1 MVSSPDRNSAAIA
14 LSRFGLGA
22 RPGDVEVIAAD
33 PKGAISAEI
42 AQRTLSMP
50 ASPDLLPTPSLLQQL
65 FSLYDAR
72 NKAAQAQNLQGHA
85 ASSALV
91 EGLPASRIPI
101 DLSKLPNPVAR
112 VFLAEAKARFAG
124 TIHEPRIGFGERL
137 VMFFANHFAISRA
150 KSESVGILAGAF
162 EREAIR
168 PYVFGKFADML
179 LAVETHP
186 AMLGYLDNQL
196 SIGPESVAGKAS
208 KRGLNENLAR
218 ETLELHTLGV
228 DGGYTQADVTSLA
241 RIITGWTITGPQGR
255 AGVPGSFV
263 FNAAAHEP
271 GNQTVLTQSFR
282 DQGFGQ
288 GQDALL
294 ALARHPATARHLAAK
309 LARHFL
315 ADDPAKSVIDRLT
328 KAYLASDG
336 DLSAVYTALI
346 EAPESWAPQ
355 RGKMRSPV
363 EFVTAIL
370 RVTGARLDPQA
381 VLSPLDIMGQPFWQ
395 PAQPNGYPD
404 TAPAWA
410 TPEGVKARLDVANAF
425 GHRFAE
431 LSDPVAMAEAAYGP
445 LMSNDTRQSI
455 LRAESRAQGLALA
468 FMAPEFQR
476 R

>member
-1 MVSSPDRNSAAIA
+1 MASSPDRNSAALA

-22 RPGDVEVIAAD
+22 RPGDVELIASD
-33 PKGAISAEI
+33 PKGALGAEI
-42 AQRTLSMP
+42 AQRLVAMP

-65 FSLYDAR
+65 FAFYDAR
-72 NKAAQAQNLQGHA
+72 NKALEALKAQTNA

-101 DLSKLPNPVAR
+101 DPSKIPNPVGR
-112 VFLAEAKARFAG
+112 VFLSEVKARFAG
-124 TIHEPRIGFGERL
+124 SIHEPRIGFGERL

-150 KSESVGILAGAF
+150 KGETVGILAGAF

-168 PYVFGKFADML
+168 PYVYGKFADML

-186 AMLGYLDNQL
+186 AMLAYLDNQL
-196 SIGPESVAGKAS
+196 SVGPDSPAGKS
-208 KRGLNENLAR
+208 SRRGLNENLAR

-228 DGGYTQADVTSLA
+228 GGGYTQADVTSLA
-241 RIITGWTITGPQGR
+241 RIITGWTTTGPQGR
-255 AGVPGSFV
+255 AGVPGTFV
-263 FNAAAHEP
+263 FNANAHEP
-271 GNQTVLTQSFR
+271 GNQTLLDQLYR

-288 GQDALL
+288 GQDALVN
-294 ALARHPATARHLAAK
+294 LARHPSTAKHLATK

-315 ADDPAKSVIDRLT
+315 ADDPPKSVVDRLA

-336 DLSAVYTALI
+336 DLNAVYAALI

-355 RGKMRSPV
+355 RAKVRSPV
-363 EFVTAIL
+363 EFMTAIL

-381 VLSPLDIMGQPFWQ
+381 VLSPLDIMGQPLWQ

-404 TAPAWA
+404 TAASWA

-425 GHRFAE
+425 AHRFAE
-431 LSDPVAMAEAAYGP
+431 QSDPVAVAEAAFGP
-445 LMSNDTRQSI
+445 LMSGETRQAI